1 MMTPNRALL
10 VLPLL
15 LFAIVAVFL
24 VGNLGRPQ
32 QAVVK
37 SAMVGKPVPQFA
49 LPGLD
54 GGPGLSSRDL
64 AGGAPALVNVFA
76 SWCLPCQV
84 EAPHLATL
92 ARQGATLHGIAV
104 RDGPADTRDF
114 LAKHGNPFAR
124 IGIDRGGQM
133 MLALGSTGVPE
144 TFVVDGRG
152 IIRYQHL
159 GDIKAVDVANLLRE
173 LERAR

>member
-1 MMTPNRALL
+1 
-10 VLPLL
+10 
-15 LFAIVAVFL
+15 
-24 VGNLGRPQ
+24 
-32 QAVVK
+32 
-37 SAMVGKPVPQFA
+37 
-49 LPGLD
+49 
-54 GGPGLSSRDL
+54 
-64 AGGAPALVNVFA
+64 
-76 SWCLPCQV
+76 
-84 EAPHLATL
+84 
-92 ARQGATLHGIAV
+92 V